1 MVIIPDNKT
10 EKFFFSWFLHA
21 PKVFCFPGFYMRLF
35 SYPSGF
41 VVSLRSRK
49 KFLSFALPSYFFLV
63 LLHPIVYVF
72 VCSIV
77 PPLSWFFKYTLLV
90 QRGILS
96 LSLSDFELIFPVF
109 TGINNCKHQHGV
121 SRQGSWVFVIFN
133 QHIDLHLLYFLG
145 YPWAF
150 FELPSLHH
158 LGLFLGRLCACAL
171 VYLGSLHTLRLIP
184 FFQYD
189 RRQALSTLFL
199 ITFFFF

>member
-1 MVIIPDNKT
+1 MELKVNSNFIFVRANKCT
-10 EKFFFSWFLHA
+10 GGYHSGQQNREFFFSWFLHA

-63 LLHPIVYVF
+63 LLHPIVYGF

-96 LSLSDFELIFPVF
+96 LSLSRIL
-109 TGINNCKHQHGV
+109 N
-121 SRQGSWVFVIFN
+121 
-133 QHIDLHLLYFLG
+133 
-145 YPWAF
+145 
-150 FELPSLHH
+150 
-158 LGLFLGRLCACAL
+158 
-171 VYLGSLHTLRLIP
+171 
-184 FFQYD
+184 
-189 RRQALSTLFL
+189 
-199 ITFFFF
+199 